1 MLTNLSAVQ
10 TNKSAGSWR
19 RTNEKEA
26 IMALN
31 YAKLFNRRVT
41 PQSQPIPGSTQVC
54 NSNSGYSWQVDD
66 WTRLDRFLILGA
78 EGGTYYLGERE
89 LVKQNHDALIRCI
102 KADGVRAVNRIVE
115 ISDAARVPKN
125 DPAIFALALV

>member
-1 MLTNLSAVQ
+1 M
-10 TNKSAGSWR
+10 
-19 RTNEKEA
+19 A
-26 IMALN
+26 IN

-41 PQSQPIPGSTQVC
+41 PQSQPIPGTNQVR
-54 NSNSGYSWQVDD
+54 NSNNGYSWQVDD

-78 EGGTYYLGERE
+78 EGGTYYIGERE

-115 ISDAARVPKN
+115 ISDAGRAPKN
-125 DPAIFALALV
+125 DPAIFALALVVTHRRRRTRSRT